1 MQEFRCDDRKSVRNS
16 SMNNYLSILKQVET
30 KQEKYGEKFQPA
42 ATDTEILH
50 LIDDAKSSLSAD
62 IPKEY
67 VDFLKITNG
76 LISENLS
83 IYASQRSLLTGY
95 PDTYI
100 DGFVEMNL
108 IARDVKESKDLL
120 IFGSSG
126 NIDLYV
132 QEISTQ
138 GYQILDYTS
147 LSLTDITQRP

>member
-1 MQEFRCDDRKSVRNS
+1 MIKY
-16 SMNNYLSILKQVET
+16 MNNYLSILKQVET
-30 KQEKYGEKFQPA
+30 EQEKYGEKFQPS

-50 LIDDAKSSLSAD
+50 LIDDAKKSLSAD

-67 VDFLKITNG
+67 ADFLKITNG
-76 LISENLS
+76 LISENLH
-83 IYASQRSLLTGY
+83 IYASQRSLLVGY

-108 IARDVKESKDLL
+108 IARDVEKSKDLL

-132 QEISTQ
+132 QKISTQ
-138 GYQILDYTS
+138 EYQILDYTS
-147 LSLTDITQRP
+147 LSLTKQVTSFDTLIVEALKTCI